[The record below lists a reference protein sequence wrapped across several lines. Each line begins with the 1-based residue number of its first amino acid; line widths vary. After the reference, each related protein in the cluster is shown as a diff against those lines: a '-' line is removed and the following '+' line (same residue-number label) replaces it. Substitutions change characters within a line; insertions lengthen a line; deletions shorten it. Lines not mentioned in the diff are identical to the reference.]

1 MLNVKHFVS
10 VKTFNTLVKK
20 TRPQS
25 VVAKEM
31 YKQISNVHV
40 SSVLTV
46 IKNERSG
53 HSNSFY
59 FTWRFWFYYCNLLC
73 LDTHMMFND
82 ALF

>member
-1 MLNVKHFVS
+1 MMYS
-10 VKTFNTLVKK
+10 VKCIAFCKCKNIEYTLVKK

-25 VVAKEM
+25 VVTKEM

-53 HSNSFY
+53 HSY
-59 FTWRFWFYYCNLLC
+59 LGFWSYYCNLLC
-73 LDTHMMFND
+73 LDTHVMFND
-82 ALF
+82 TLF